1 MNFRNITNNKDN
13 DDDFDFDLVKTT
25 MTNKNSPS
33 LPIRRYPLRTRNR
46 PTFCHEL
53 TGRRKKKKNEG
64 EEENVI
70 V

>member
-1 MNFRNITNNKDN
+1 
-13 DDDFDFDLVKTT
+13 

-33 LPIRRYPLRTRNR
+33 PPIRRYPLRTRNR